1 MAAQWREFC
10 DERPKTFEELK
21 VHSSLPTWNFSLR
34 PPADVAELANNG
46 RTAAQLAQQQAM
58 ANAVHVGQPRTITSS
73 VADGDEGRADRDAR
87 TADAAMRG
95 MRTALV
101 QNEWIMHKAKYDCC
115 DFALNTGPTSCG
127 GCHIPLLL
135 GQIHGSV
142 GELDTTDPDTR
153 VEIKCWKPK
162 DGCYAGDWCKWLV
175 DGGKRSQLIAT
186 IAVGVIVVQEVHF
199 TTKKPKNWWL
209 ASAGDSEKEPGAD
222 ARAVELGCVRR
233 KRSRG
238 HALHASTYNST
249 SGSTSGRSCGPG
261 WVGEPCAAL
270 ARAACRA
277 LIPPPFFFVTFT
289 KIAHFPKT
297 MH

>member
-1 MAAQWREFC
+1 LYDLEVVNAAHGSKLAAPMAAQWREFC

-101 QNEWIMHKAKYDCC
+101 QNEWIMHKAKCDCC

-127 GCHIPLLL
+127 VVVTSRSCSVRFTAPLASWTPL
-135 GQIHGSV
+135 
-142 GELDTTDPDTR
+142 TPTR
-153 VEIKCWKPK
+153 VS
-162 DGCYAGDWCKWLV
+162 
-175 DGGKRSQLIAT
+175 RS
-186 IAVGVIVVQEVHF
+186 
-199 TTKKPKNWWL
+199 
-209 ASAGDSEKEPGAD
+209 SAGSPKMDVMLVIGA
-222 ARAVELGCVRR
+222 
-233 KRSRG
+233 
-238 HALHASTYNST
+238 
-249 SGSTSGRSCGPG
+249 SGSWMVANDHS
-261 WVGEPCAAL
+261 
-270 ARAACRA
+270 
-277 LIPPPFFFVTFT
+277 
-289 KIAHFPKT
+289 
-297 MH
+297 

>member
-1 MAAQWREFC
+1 MKCARWLWRTTGRGGKSSANDPDSSEASSGSSSEGFESIYDQVLYDLEVVNAAHGSKLAAPMAAQWREFC

-46 RTAAQLAQQQAM
+46 RTAAQLAQQKAM
-58 ANAVHVGQPRTITSS
+58 ANAVHVGQPRTIASS

-186 IAVGVIVVQEVHF
+186 IAVGVIVV
-199 TTKKPKNWWL
+199 
-209 ASAGDSEKEPGAD
+209 
-222 ARAVELGCVRR
+222 
-233 KRSRG
+233 
-238 HALHASTYNST
+238 
-249 SGSTSGRSCGPG
+249 
-261 WVGEPCAAL
+261 
-270 ARAACRA
+270 
-277 LIPPPFFFVTFT
+277 
-289 KIAHFPKT
+289 
-297 MH
+297 